1 MAIDGEMTTTERHLK
16 GQTIMFRTMTL
27 SLALIVAGVGAI
39 VAPGSPTSAQD
50 MATPAAS
57 PMSEMSMTGT
67 GAAFM
72 TIQNAGAEDDVLLS
86 GETDV
91 AQVVEIHEMA
101 DDNGVMVMR
110 PLADGLAIPAGGE
123 ETLKPGGYHIMLIGL
138 KDDLTNGM
146 TYDLTLHFEKAGEVT
161 VPVTVRPRAELA
173 ADVTPVAP
181 VTVGEITISDPWSR
195 PAPATGLGEME
206 QMATP
211 EATPQA

>member
-1 MAIDGEMTTTERHLK
+1 
-16 GQTIMFRTMTL
+16 MFRALTL
-27 SLALIVAGVGAI
+27 SLALVVAGAAAYI
-39 VAPGSPTSAQD
+39 APVTPTSAQG

-67 GAAFM
+67 GATFM
-72 TIQNAGAEDDVLLS
+72 MIQNAGAEDDVLLS

-110 PLADGLAIPAGGE
+110 PLADGLTIPAGSE
-123 ETLKPGGYHIMLIGL
+123 EVLKPGGYHVMLIGL
-138 KDDLTNGM
+138 TEDLTNGM
-146 TYDLTLHFEKAGEVT
+146 TYELTLNFARAGEVT
-161 VPVTVRPRAELA
+161 LPVTVRPRAELA
-173 ADVTPVAP
+173 AEATSAAP

-195 PAPATGLGEME
+195 PAPATGMAEME

-211 EATPQA
+211 EATPQS